1 MCART
6 VNGSEQLSYWRPGT
20 SIYPECS
27 SMLNAAPVINSFL
40 SYTWLSKCFFWCFFF
55 YLLTTFLF
63 YRLFDNVLM
72 KMYSLCGR
80 RGDKKTFKGTKISGV
95 IESRGGSRAAATS
108 KMEHFLIIVNG
119 FQPLTIITKRSI
131 LDVVAALYPPLATK
145 WILFIWRVFLLS
157 QKMNWVSYFP
167 FSFYITN
174 RKKIKFLTTFWNLE
188 NKFAIAMFWS
198 CWTIDKQPCCNPVF
212 L

>member
-1 MCART
+1 MQWKRICRYCIKKVSRKEEDVCKNCKWIRT
-6 VNGSEQLSYWRPGT
+6 IVLLTPRY
-20 SIYPECS
+20 IDF
-27 SMLNAAPVINSFL
+27 SMLNAAPVLNSFL
-40 SYTWLSKCFFWCFFF
+40 SYTWLSICFFWCFFF

-63 YRLFDNVLM
+63 YRLFYNVLM
-72 KMYSLCGR
+72 KTYFLCGR
-80 RGDKKTFKGTKISGV
+80 RGGEKAFKGTKISGV

-157 QKMNWVSYFP
+157 QKMNWVSYLPFP
-167 FSFYITN
+167 FYDKN
-174 RKKIKFLTTFWNLE
+174 RKKIKFLKTFRNLDR
-188 NKFAIAMFWS
+188 KLPITMF
-198 CWTIDKQPCCNPVF
+198 
-212 L
+212 